1 MKKKRIKSGAMIC
14 KSNNF
19 IDLPMGMRN
28 TTAKLLGIAISKINP
43 FYKDIDFSKH
53 KVKIKFDEFL
63 KHKNQHLD
71 YAKAIMNKLGSIKIT
86 IPYNKTEGETR
97 KYIKETNNLSEDAEG
112 IFMFPIMS
120 QTFIDSKNK
129 EINLHFH
136 RAMKPFLIDLDKYTM
151 YALQSV
157 IKFKGKYTWR
167 FYELCWKNYN
177 RNKNKLYNFEY
188 SPDKIKNL
196 LKLKGEFFD
205 NKGKK
210 VKRNKYKQWG
220 EFEKRVLKPSQE
232 ELKEKT
238 DDLYFDYKLERG
250 GKGNAVQKII
260 FINKSKIEKP
270 FKKSKSKEFIYIQKM
285 LLEYN
290 INHNNKDIKIL
301 KRYKKNNIEEALRII
316 DKYRESINNKM
327 GYLIKL
333 LKVKKERGYFNIQ
346 DLVDKKKSEAKE
358 IDKMQKKILKNT
370 DLELKD
376 IFRSID

>member
-285 LLEYN
+285 LL
-290 INHNNKDIKIL
+290 
-301 KRYKKNNIEEALRII
+301 
-316 DKYRESINNKM
+316 
-327 GYLIKL
+327 
-333 LKVKKERGYFNIQ
+333 
-346 DLVDKKKSEAKE
+346 
-358 IDKMQKKILKNT
+358 
-370 DLELKD
+370 
-376 IFRSID
+376 